1 MMDMDLA
8 VAGAVLHRT
17 TTTPAARGR
26 RLGVAPATV
35 RLQMRTLRPLLPGVR
50 APARAAGGSGLGHP
64 GVGVLPG
71 GVAVQVPGPALH
83 AVTEAGRRSIQVGV
97 EIVGRDQL
105 HMR

>member
-1 MMDMDLA
+1 MMDLA

-17 TTTPAARGR
+17 TTTPAACGR

-35 RLQMRTLRPLLPGVR
+35 RLQMRTLRPLLPGARVR
-50 APARAAGGSGLGHP
+50 ARARAAGGSGLGHP

-83 AVTEAGRRSIQVGV
+83 AMTEAGRRQGGHDPSK
-97 EIVGRDQL
+97 
-105 HMR
+105 